1 MNLDKLIL
9 LATLYSGGALLA
21 LVIIA
26 IGWRAAHRKGAV
38 IAVALAAGICL
49 VLQAIVLWALSDIG
63 GGWGGDR
70 VDLPTAV
77 GGLATII
84 GFAALAFFVPLK
96 LREPLPGHAG
106 RRAGLRTASVL
117 LVVWVALFLAN
128 SLRYSPVALL
138 LGNARFLA
146 VVAGGLVAAWGLWR
160 GERWGSWL
168 ALAVGTWEVARFLLW
183 IPTSPFGVAGGIL
196 SLRGIGILA
205 MTGAMILL
213 LRNPPWRADG
223 NGIEP

>member
-1 MNLDKLIL
+1 MQFLL

-21 LVIIA
+21 LAILA

-38 IAVALAAGICL
+38 IAVAVAAGICL
-49 VLQAIVLWALSDIG
+49 VLQAIVLWALSDMG

-84 GFAALAFFVPLK
+84 GFAALASFVPLK
-96 LREPLPGHAG
+96 LRERSPEQAG
-106 RRAGLRTASVL
+106 RGTALRAGSVL
-117 LVVWVALFLAN
+117 LAAWAVLVVAN
-128 SLRYSPVALL
+128 SLRYAPVSMV
-138 LGNARFLA
+138 LGNARLLA

-160 GERWGSWL
+160 RERWASWL
-168 ALAVGTWEVARFLLW
+168 ALAVGAWEVGRFLLW
-183 IPTSPFGVAGGIL
+183 LPYSPFGVVGGIL
-196 SLRGIGILA
+196 SMRGIGTLA

-213 LRNPPWRADG
+213 LRDPPWRNPGDG
-223 NGIEP
+223 EQR